1 MDKVRKIGKRKVFEL
16 VGVQQKS
23 KDCMTQDV
31 QKYALE
37 KEFLE
42 REWESITAE
51 RRAIELDKAAIEREA
66 DLYSP
71 QTLMGMRQDLKTLE
85 RDLSVRTSRYRDR
98 QEAHRRSGRV
108 VEKYPPSLKKEIL
121 PKETPQEEVS
131 TTTIK
136 ASVEVSMV
144 ETGLVGGF
152 LFILM
157 SFIFLLS
164 PLLFR

>member
-16 VGVQQKS
+16 VGVQQKA
-23 KDCMTQDV
+23 KDRMTQDV

-51 RRAIELDKAAIEREA
+51 RRAIESDKAAIEREA

-108 VEKYPPSLKKEIL
+108 VEKYPPSLTKEVL
-121 PKETPQEEVS
+121 TTETKHEES
-131 TTTIK
+131 SATINRS
-136 ASVEVSMV
+136 SVEVGIFETSLVIVLVLIMV
-144 ETGLVGGF
+144 STILVA
-152 LFILM
+152 LPL
-157 SFIFLLS
+157 IF
-164 PLLFR
+164 